1 MPPRS
6 AAELAVAAFLPPAPP
21 VSAAGAAP
29 QAPRASA
36 VRTRPPANTAGLT
49 KDAVTVSPVM
59 VPTTWAR
66 RINLFEQVGVR
77 KPDADVPSVNGG
89 RTRPRHQGTLCTSVT
104 RPPTEE
110 GEGGDGFTYAVRAT
124 WILCATHVGVR
135 GRPVAARHEEIAEEL
150 RRAID
155 CEEYMVGAL
164 LPSETELAARYQV
177 SRGTVRQAV
186 ATLTAEGL
194 IGSRQGARRV
204 VLASRRSQSFAELR
218 SFAEWARAMGREATG
233 RVIAQEY
240 RPASKEDSTR
250 LQLTAGT
257 PVLHVL
263 RVRGLDGE
271 PVLLER
277 TVYADWISPT
287 VESIE
292 PECPSVTQ
300 RLYDDTGLVFAY
312 GEHVIDA
319 VAAGAQDAELLE
331 VRRTSPLLRVRR
343 VTTTREGRPVE
354 WSDDRYRSDA
364 VSFSVHNS
372 IDNNALARKTAE

>member
-1 MPPRS
+1 M
-6 AAELAVAAFLPPAPP
+6 
-21 VSAAGAAP
+21 
-29 QAPRASA
+29 
-36 VRTRPPANTAGLT
+36 T
-49 KDAVTVSPVM
+49 
-59 VPTTWAR
+59 
-66 RINLFEQVGVR
+66 
-77 KPDADVPSVNGG
+77 
-89 RTRPRHQGTLCTSVT
+89 
-104 RPPTEE
+104 
-110 GEGGDGFTYAVRAT
+110 
-124 WILCATHVGVR
+124 
-135 GRPVAARHEEIAEEL
+135 ARHEEIADEL

-155 CEEYMVGAL
+155 REEYTVGSL
-164 LPSETELAARYQV
+164 LPAETDLAARYGV

-186 ATLTAEGL
+186 AALTAEGL

-218 SFAEWARAMGREATG
+218 SFAQWANAMGREATG
-233 RVIAQEY
+233 HVVSQEY
-240 RPASKEDSTR
+240 RPATKEDAVR
-250 LQLTAGT
+250 LQLSAGT

-277 TVYADWISPT
+277 TVYADWISQA

-292 PECPSVTQ
+292 PDCASVTQ
-300 RLYDDTGLVFAY
+300 RLYEDTGLVFAY

-319 VAAGAQDAELLE
+319 VSAGAQDAELLGI
-331 VRRTSPLLRVRR
+331 RRTSPLLRVRR

-372 IDNNALARKTAE
+372 IDNNALARKTAD